1 MLHGEAVVLT
11 DMLDCRERRSCKQE
25 EYRNKYHTTVISFCM
40 NIPSPV
46 KTNPDISKVFQS
58 GVQDILSFLQSS
70 DIKILESTEYNE
82 KTGNELLLAIDS
94 TDSKHIKNAMAHIEE
109 THPLGRLFDIDVIN
123 PDGIKMSRNRTK
135 NKLIHRHILHLAA
148 FRHCVLTPLFLAQKK
163 CTPCLISW
171 TYADRLHTFFMMNI
185 IF

>member
-40 NIPSPV
+40 NIPGPV

-70 DIKILESTEYNE
+70 DIKILESPEYNE

-94 TDSKHIKNAMAHIEE
+94 TDSKHIKNAMTHIEE

-123 PDGIKMSRNRTK
+123 PDGIKMSRNTFRKCFICNCQAQECASARKHSVPEMQEYIDSKIQEYLKSDTALDYQTK
-135 NKLIHRHILHLAA
+135 
-148 FRHCVLTPLFLAQKK
+148 
-163 CTPCLISW
+163 
-171 TYADRLHTFFMMNI
+171 
-185 IF
+185 